1 MVIEHADIFGL
12 AALHQLRGRVGR
24 STLPSYCF
32 LVFSQNL
39 SAEAKARLSVMKET
53 TDGFR
58 IAEKDLEIRGPGEMA
73 GDKQSGFLRL
83 RFASLTS
90 DLDLIENAR
99 IEAERIAR
107 DDPGLLSIGN
117 APLRIAL
124 KEQN

>member
-1 MVIEHADIFGL
+1 
-12 AALHQLRGRVGR
+12 
-24 STLPSYCF
+24 
-32 LVFSQNL
+32 
-39 SAEAKARLSVMKET
+39 MKET